1 MKNDRLDAKF
11 LESAVQVEPE
21 RTRLI
26 TSHHV
31 TGELLLFNHKEH
43 ELLIGHLPHG
53 LRSRPADLT
62 VRPVILGVGVNAGSA
77 GILTLESSL
86 NAMHPWGETWV
97 SDYGNALYRSEVLQC
112 FWKLLNQ
119 LDEKSSVSVGFAP
132 ALLPALHGSWV
143 GTDCAGKEG
152 A

>member
-1 MKNDRLDAKF
+1 MKAFQFSLREIASPFCEVPD
-11 LESAVQVEPE
+11 P
-21 RTRLI
+21 
-26 TSHHV
+26 
-31 TGELLLFNHKEH
+31 NHPQP
-43 ELLIGHLPHG
+43 G
-53 LRSRPADLT
+53 R
-62 VRPVILGVGVNAGSA
+62 VRCRSA
-77 GILTLESSL
+77 GILTVKSSL
-86 NAMHPWGETWV
+86 DAMPPWGETRV